1 MADHTSDDRA
11 GRASFEAQAAA
22 RIDEL
27 GDLDQSTF
35 AAMFNLFR
43 VSARLIG
50 DLEQEVYRPAGLS
63 AAGFRVLFT
72 VWVFG
77 ELEPRRIADLSGVS
91 RAAVSSV
98 LNTLE
103 RDGFAERKRESADRR
118 LVTVRLTAEGER
130 RLVETYRAQNRREQ
144 ALLAPL
150 SPQGLEGF
158 SRSMRQLLDAPLPP
172 RRAATADGAADGVA
186 HDAIRDPYG

>member
-1 MADHTSDDRA
+1 VP
-11 GRASFEAQAAA
+11 GSFEQEATRRVAGLGS
-22 RIDEL
+22 IDL
-27 GDLDQSTF
+27 STF

-43 VSARLIG
+43 VSSRLIG
-50 DLEQEVYRPAGLS
+50 DLELTVYRPAGLS
-63 AAGFRVLFT
+63 SAGFRVLFT

-77 ELEPRRIADLSGVS
+77 ELEPRRIASLSGVS

-103 RDGFAERKRESADRR
+103 RDGFAERTRESPDRR

-130 RLVETYRAQNRREQ
+130 RVEAAYRAQNRRER

-150 SPQGLEGF
+150 SPAELERF
-158 SRSMRQLLDAPLPP
+158 TRAMRALVEAPLPGG
-172 RRAATADGAADGVA
+172 ADGDRAPGGGPGP
-186 HDAIRDPYG
+186 I

>member
-1 MADHTSDDRA
+1 MSEHAGDHRA
-11 GRASFEAQAAA
+11 ARASFEARAAA
-22 RIDEL
+22 RVEGL

-77 ELEPRRIADLSGVS
+77 ELEPRRIADLAGVS

-118 LVTVRLTAEGER
+118 LVTVRLTDEGER

-150 SPQGLEGF
+150 SPQRLERF
-158 SRSMRQLLDAPLPP
+158 SQAMRQLLDAPLPP
-172 RRAATADGAADGVA
+172 RRTSTSDEAIVDADG
-186 HDAIRDPYG
+186 

>member
-27 GDLDQSTF
+27 GDLDQGTF

-118 LVTVRLTAEGER
+118 LVTVRLTGEGER

-150 SPQGLEGF
+150 SPQRLEGF

-172 RRAATADGAADGVA
+172 RQAATADDAAD
-186 HDAIRDPYG
+186 DAMEDG

>member
-1 MADHTSDDRA
+1 MAEGPGEAA
-11 GRASFEAQAAA
+11 GHASPRRDFEAQAAA
-22 RIDEL
+22 RVRQLGEIDET
-27 GDLDQSTF
+27 TF
-35 AAMFNLFR
+35 SAMFNLFR
-43 VSARLIG
+43 LSARLIG

-103 RDGFAERKRESADRR
+103 RDGFAERTRELADRR
-118 LVTVRLTAEGER
+118 LVTVRLTDRGER
-130 RLVETYRAQNRREQ
+130 RLIETYRRQNRREQ
-144 ALLAPL
+144 EVFAALPAEQLHHFSHIMRVLLAT
-150 SPQGLEGF
+150 
-158 SRSMRQLLDAPLPP
+158 PLPGGTP
-172 RRAATADGAADGVA
+172 QAPSATIAAGDG
-186 HDAIRDPYG
+186 